1 MSAKKSAKRIKKIS
15 GKKNVS
21 QNLAVNA
28 DAPAVANVHIEE
40 RSLVDEMQESYL
52 DYAMSVIVARA
63 LPDVRDGLKPVHRR
77 ILYAMWDVG
86 LKPSAKFRK
95 SATIVGEVLGKYH
108 PHGDSSVYES
118 MVRMAQDFSMR
129 YPLVWGQGNFGSMD
143 GDRAAAYRYTE
154 AKLKGIAEEMLLDI
168 EKDTVNFV
176 PNFDGS
182 HNEPLVLPAKLPNL
196 LLNGT
201 MGIAVG
207 MATDIPPHNLTEL
220 CDGITYLIDN
230 PKANVEDLM
239 KYIKGPDFPTGGII
253 YDIKEIQRAYAT
265 GKGAIVM
272 RAKAEIIEDKSGKFK
287 IIVSEIPY
295 RVNKAE
301 LIEKIAEL
309 VRDKK
314 IKDIKDL
321 RDESSKEGVRIVIEL
336 KKDSYP
342 KKILNQL
349 YKLTSLQDTFHVN
362 ALALIDGLQPRVLTL
377 KMILEEYVKH
387 REVVITR
394 RTAFELRKAKERAH
408 ILEGLV
414 KALNNI
420 DAVISIIK
428 KSKDKDEA
436 KVNLMKKFKFTEI
449 QATAILE
456 MRLQQLANL
465 ERQKLIDELKEIKK
479 LIDELEGILKSRT
492 KILNMIKKD
501 LAGLKEKY
509 GDERRTEIVKSPV
522 GEFSVKD
529 LIPNEPTIVVVTRD
543 GYIKR
548 MPPETFKTQAR
559 GGKGVMGL
567 TTKEEDIVEHFFTT
581 NTHADLLFFTTSGR
595 VFQLKAFEVPQA
607 ARTAKGQA
615 LVNFLQLAPHENV
628 TSVLDLADLTGY
640 KFLVLVTKKGL
651 IKKVDIT
658 EITKVRKSGLIA
670 IKLKSG
676 DILLYAKP
684 SNGVDEVIL
693 VTNDG
698 MSVRFREKDVR
709 PMGRSAAGVRGIR
722 LKGSDFVVRM
732 DINEKGIKDVNL
744 DLLIV
749 MKNGYGKRSGLN
761 SYRLQSRG
769 GTGIKTAKIN
779 EKTGKIIGARLIN
792 NKDLDRDMIIISE
805 KGQVIRLPLK
815 SVSHLG
821 RATQGVRL
829 MSFKEKGDRVAS
841 ITLV

>member
-321 RDESSKEGVRIVIEL
+321 RDESSKEGVRSVIEL

>member
-1 MSAKKSAKRIKKIS
+1 
-15 GKKNVS
+15 
-21 QNLAVNA
+21 
-28 DAPAVANVHIEE
+28 
-40 RSLVDEMQESYL
+40 
-52 DYAMSVIVARA
+52 
-63 LPDVRDGLKPVHRR
+63 
-77 ILYAMWDVG
+77 
-86 LKPSAKFRK
+86 
-95 SATIVGEVLGKYH
+95 
-108 PHGDSSVYES
+108 
-118 MVRMAQDFSMR
+118 
-129 YPLVWGQGNFGSMD
+129 
-143 GDRAAAYRYTE
+143 
-154 AKLKGIAEEMLLDI
+154 
-168 EKDTVNFV
+168 
-176 PNFDGS
+176 
-182 HNEPLVLPAKLPNL
+182 
-196 LLNGT
+196 
-201 MGIAVG
+201 
-207 MATDIPPHNLTEL
+207 
-220 CDGITYLIDN
+220 
-230 PKANVEDLM
+230 
-239 KYIKGPDFPTGGII
+239 
-253 YDIKEIQRAYAT
+253 
-265 GKGAIVM
+265 
-272 RAKAEIIEDKSGKFK
+272 
-287 IIVSEIPY
+287 
-295 RVNKAE
+295 
-301 LIEKIAEL
+301 
-309 VRDKK
+309 
-314 IKDIKDL
+314 
-321 RDESSKEGVRIVIEL
+321 
-336 KKDSYP
+336 
-342 KKILNQL
+342 
-349 YKLTSLQDTFHVN
+349 
-362 ALALIDGLQPRVLTL
+362 
-377 KMILEEYVKH
+377 
-387 REVVITR
+387 
-394 RTAFELRKAKERAH
+394 
-408 ILEGLV
+408 
-414 KALNNI
+414 
-420 DAVISIIK
+420 
-428 KSKDKDEA
+428 
-436 KVNLMKKFKFTEI
+436 
-449 QATAILE
+449 
-456 MRLQQLANL
+456 
-465 ERQKLIDELKEIKK
+465 
-479 LIDELEGILKSRT
+479 
-492 KILNMIKKD
+492 

-709 PMGRSAAGVRGIR
+709 PMGRAAAGVRGIR
-722 LKGSDFVVRM
+722 LKGPDFVVRM
-732 DINEKGIKDVNL
+732 DINEKGMKDANL
-744 DLLIV
+744 DLLVV
-749 MKNGYGKRSGLN
+749 MKNGYGKRSVLN

-769 GTGIKTAKIN
+769 GTGIKTAKIT

-829 MSFKEKGDRVAS
+829 MSFKEKGDKVAS